1 MIKWLLYLEFVSLMI
16 ELCEFDFEPFNT
28 DKKVSSLEQFLLHMN
43 EDDIFDSFPWYW
55 KRNCIRCCLYCVC
68 VTPTQQ
74 RYCTQRYKNNQG
86 FSVQFQTRRTGDGVW
101 QKNLLSANSMIWG
114 KQG

>member
-68 VTPTQQ
+68 VTPTQRDIVHRDIKTTKVLVSNSHHKSYKQ
-74 RYCTQRYKNNQG
+74 EELEMAFDKKTYCLQIR
-86 FSVQFQTRRTGDGVW
+86 
-101 QKNLLSANSMIWG
+101 
-114 KQG
+114 